1 MTEAEKELIA
11 LRLWKEDALEAL
23 AEYRTGE
30 EKNFAMIKEMHE
42 VIVQISDTA
51 HQQQMALSKYIE
63 VKADYFAPKRKKP
76 KVSNGEVNRLRAF
89 AESGLIDGLGG
100 T

>member
-23 AEYRTGE
+23 SEYRAGE
-30 EKNFAMIKEMHE
+30 EMNLAMIKEMHE
-42 VIVQISDTA
+42 VIVRVADTA

-63 VKADYFAPKRKKP
+63 VKADYFAPKKKKP
-76 KVSNGEVNRLRAF
+76 KVSNA
-89 AESGLIDGLGG
+89 
-100 T
+100 